1 MKTMH
6 YLRSLQAPLHYL
18 AAVFA
23 TTLVLATVISPRAS
37 AQEQVVLLQ
46 NARIIV
52 GDGTLFE
59 SASVLVANGFIEAV
73 GSRSDMN
80 LPQEFAVLDLSGKT
94 IMPTMIDAH
103 VHLGY
108 EAYSRLGSENYDREN
123 LVDHLQRYAYYGFSA
138 VFSAGSD
145 PDMLAFSVQQEIEE
159 GRVQAA
165 RLLFAAGMAPPGQG
179 PNDQFL
185 EHALA
190 VAEKTGM
197 NILYGIASEQD
208 AELAV
213 KEVAE
218 RGLDFIKI
226 WVDDR
231 GGSQQKLE
239 PDLYREIIR
248 QAGSFNLQVFVH
260 QQSAED
266 MSDLLDAGTDGF
278 LHGRLGRN
286 LDSALAERVHA
297 AGAFIV
303 PNLGLGEL
311 RRQAIGDDEFLRESL
326 PVSVANRLS
335 SQAGARFESVPLNM
349 QRETEMAES
358 FKALIDAEVDILL
371 GTDSG
376 AVPDHFFGYT
386 GHREL
391 EIFVRL
397 GMEPMQALISATSL
411 PAGRLGLL
419 NTGVI
424 GPGYRADLLV
434 LDENPL
440 NDIRNTRSISRVILG
455 GVEVDRGALA
465 EKFQRE

>member
-108 EAYSRLGSENYDREN
+108 EAYSRWGSENYDREN

-231 GGSQQKLE
+231 
-239 PDLYREIIR
+239 
-248 QAGSFNLQVFVH
+248 
-260 QQSAED
+260 
-266 MSDLLDAGTDGF
+266 
-278 LHGRLGRN
+278 
-286 LDSALAERVHA
+286 
-297 AGAFIV
+297 
-303 PNLGLGEL
+303 
-311 RRQAIGDDEFLRESL
+311 
-326 PVSVANRLS
+326 
-335 SQAGARFESVPLNM
+335 
-349 QRETEMAES
+349 
-358 FKALIDAEVDILL
+358 
-371 GTDSG
+371 
-376 AVPDHFFGYT
+376 
-386 GHREL
+386 
-391 EIFVRL
+391 
-397 GMEPMQALISATSL
+397 
-411 PAGRLGLL
+411 
-419 NTGVI
+419 
-424 GPGYRADLLV
+424 
-434 LDENPL
+434 
-440 NDIRNTRSISRVILG
+440 
-455 GVEVDRGALA
+455 
-465 EKFQRE
+465 